1 MMIYI
6 VRYLPDGDS
15 YAEYEGMTQDGIRDM
30 MSAQGVDFD
39 FVTEDE
45 YNAFIAANTPP
56 TPWQGINP

>member
-15 YAEYEGMTQDGIRDM
+15 YAEYDGMTQDGIRDM
-30 MSAQGVDFD
+30 LGKQSVDFD

-45 YNAFIAANTPP
+45 YNAFIAANTPIIP
-56 TPWQGINP
+56 LLGN